1 MRQEIDALEQN
12 GTWILTSLPPGKR
25 ALGSKWVYRI
35 KYKADGTI
43 ERYKARLV
51 ILGNTQMAGIDF
63 TDTFAPVA
71 KMVTVRTLL
80 SVAAARNWPIHQMDV
95 HNAFLHGDLQEEVYM
110 RPPPGFRPCYKG
122 QSYAD
127 YSLFTYSRGNIYLC
141 VLIYVDDLL
150 ITGNS
155 LSTLE
160 QFKASLHKC
169 FHMKD
174 LGSLKY
180 FLGIE
185 IARNSTGLFLS
196 QRKYTLEILSEM
208 GLLGAKPASTPV
220 EPNHQLAKASGSLFD
235 NPDSYRRLIGK
246 LIYLT
251 LTRPELAYA
260 VHTLAQ
266 FMHAPRHAHW
276 DAALRVVRYLKGSPG
291 RGIFLSSKSPLS
303 LTAYCD
309 SDWATCPI
317 TRRSLTG
324 YFISLGGSPISWKT
338 KKQHTVSR
346 SSAEAEYRSMAMTL
360 CELKWLS
367 ILLRD
372 LHVPVTRPI
381 PLHCDNQAA
390 LHIAENPVFHERTK
404 HIEIDCHFVRDA
416 FQEGFI
422 YPAYIRSEEQ
432 PADILTKALHP
443 THFHRLASKLGIS
456 DLHAPT

>member
-1 MRQEIDALEQN
+1 
-12 GTWILTSLPPGKR
+12 
-25 ALGSKWVYRI
+25 
-35 KYKADGTI
+35 
-43 ERYKARLV
+43 
-51 ILGNTQMAGIDF
+51 
-63 TDTFAPVA
+63 
-71 KMVTVRTLL
+71 
-80 SVAAARNWPIHQMDV
+80 
-95 HNAFLHGDLQEEVYM
+95 
-110 RPPPGFRPCYKG
+110 
-122 QSYAD
+122 
-127 YSLFTYSRGNIYLC
+127 
-141 VLIYVDDLL
+141 
-150 ITGNS
+150 
-155 LSTLE
+155 
-160 QFKASLHKC
+160 
-169 FHMKD
+169 
-174 LGSLKY
+174 
-180 FLGIE
+180 
-185 IARNSTGLFLS
+185 
-196 QRKYTLEILSEM
+196 M

-235 NPDSYRRLIGK
+235 NPDRYRRLIGK

-266 FMHAPRHAHW
+266 FMHTPRHAHW
-276 DAALRVVRYLKGSPG
+276 DAAIRVVRYLKGSPG
-291 RGIFLSSKSPLS
+291 RGIFLSSNSSLL

-390 LHIAENPVFHERTK
+390 LHITANPVFHEHTK

-416 FQEGFI
+416 FQDGFI

-443 THFHRLASKLGIS
+443 THFYRLASKLGIS
-456 DLHAPT
+456 DLHALT

>member
-1 MRQEIDALEQN
+1 M
-12 GTWILTSLPPGKR
+12 
-25 ALGSKWVYRI
+25 VYRI

-43 ERYKARLV
+43 ERYKTRLV
-51 ILGNTQMAGIDF
+51 ILENTQMAGIDF

-71 KMVTVRTLL
+71 KIVTVRTLL
-80 SVAAARNWPIHQMDV
+80 SVATARNWPIHQMDV
-95 HNAFLHGDLQEEVYM
+95 HNAFLHGDLQEEKSLYGL
-110 RPPPGFRPCYKG
+110 RQAPRCWFSKLTTALRRYGFS

-155 LSTLE
+155 LSKLE
-160 QFKASLHKC
+160 KFKASLHKC

-185 IARNSTGLFLS
+185 IGRNSTGLFLC

-220 EPNHQLAKASGSLFD
+220 EPNHQLAKASRSLFD
-235 NPDSYRRLIGK
+235 NPNRYRRLIGK

-251 LTRPELAYA
+251 FTRPELAY
-260 VHTLAQ
+260 VVNTLAQ

-276 DAALRVVRYLKGSPG
+276 DAAIRVFRYLKESPG
-291 RGIFLSSKSPLS
+291 RRIFLSSNSLLS

-317 TRRSLTG
+317 TRRPLTG

-372 LHVPVTRPI
+372 LHVSVTCPI

-416 FQEGFI
+416 FQDGFI
-422 YPAYIRSEEQ
+422 FPAYIRSEEQ

-443 THFHRLASKLGIS
+443 THFHLLASKLGIS